1 MIMNGE
7 RAGSPSD
14 LIQKKKKL
22 VILPKNKLL
31 KCFCYPT
38 GYTSST
44 HAQCQLL
51 YGSIKSVVTW
61 RCHPTKAIELT
72 FLVNPVHLIFSSYY
86 CSQTKLVETTVIIS
100 SVPSHCA
107 ATWLADVS
115 ASWQFAFGG
124 KMPQKNED
132 NITAWFCAFR
142 TCFSPC
148 ETLSRDRKQKA
159 IILSFFCFHLNKS
172 SNLETKPP
180 CPRSKNAVTLFAV
193 QYVVTLHTDELN
205 GTSIT
210 QVCA

>member
-61 RCHPTKAIELT
+61 RCHPTKATEQKLT

-86 CSQTKLVETTVIIS
+86 CCQTKSVETAVIIS

-115 ASWQFAFGG
+115 ASLA
-124 KMPQKNED
+124 
-132 NITAWFCAFR
+132 I
-142 TCFSPC
+142 CFWGEGAPKKRRQHHCLVLCFQDMFFSLWNPVA
-148 ETLSRDRKQKA
+148 RQKA
-159 IILSFFCFHLNKS
+159 KSNHTFFFLLS
-172 SNLETKPP
+172 P
-180 CPRSKNAVTLFAV
+180 
-193 QYVVTLHTDELN
+193 
-205 GTSIT
+205 
-210 QVCA
+210 